1 MNVVSLL
8 TPRHGWLLLALLI
21 AAVGIG
27 LRGWGI
33 GQEPMWLDEAYSA
46 YAASKGWAF
55 LWKVVPRY
63 ETHPPFYY
71 SLLRGWTLIVGDG
84 LLGHRA
90 LGLACGIAAL
100 PVIGS
105 AAYAAARAAGL
116 AARALPIAV
125 AAVALAAMSPIL
137 VEMSREV
144 RPYPVMILVYG
155 CACWALMRITA
166 RSATGQPLAGRAFAA
181 YLATSALMLWLHNM
195 GPLYAFAMGLAL
207 LVLVIRRG
215 MTRADWLWLVGGHL
229 IVLLVWTPAL
239 MILLD
244 QAPTWIRSTW
254 LKFQTANL
262 WRRVTVIYA
271 GPTDELRIAAALL
284 LAGGVAALRRT
295 PRIAIALLLLMLIP
309 VTVSL
314 ILSAT
319 VAPVFIV
326 RTMTALAGPGLVL
339 MAVGA
344 GGYAGPGLGRLIRW
358 PMLAALLWMVGHQ
371 VAIDV
376 GARQGKPMED
386 WHKVARWIAPRFR
399 PGDQIFTYPNETALP
414 LGRALLDL
422 GLEMPIRAIPTDVPT
437 LDPPPGSWY
446 VSGSRGV
453 PSLDR
458 AHLRAIATE
467 PRTRAVPTIWLVRGG
482 PWAYDKGDVFVEEL
496 TRAGRIK
503 VGQYFQWPADV
514 VGLRRIAPAD
524 CSMLEQTRCEVE
536 LYRMPV
542 KVSLSRQ
549 G

>member
-1 MNVVSLL
+1 MNVASLL
-8 TPRHGWLLLALLI
+8 TPRHGWLLLALLL

-46 YAASKGWAF
+46 YAASKGWGF
-55 LWKVVPRY
+55 LWAVVPRY

-71 SLLRGWTLIVGDG
+71 SLLRGWTLIAGDG
-84 LLGHRA
+84 LVGYRA
-90 LGLACGIAAL
+90 LGLVCGIAAL

-105 AAYAAARAAGL
+105 AAHAAARAGGL

-125 AAVALAAMSPIL
+125 AAVALAAVSPIL

-144 RPYPVMILVYG
+144 RPYPVMILTYG
-155 CACWALMRITA
+155 CACWALLRIAA
-166 RSATGQPLAGRAFAA
+166 RSAAGQPLAGRAFAA

-244 QAPTWIRSTW
+244 QAPTWISSTW

-271 GPTDELRIAAALL
+271 GPTDALRIAAALL
-284 LAGGVAALRRT
+284 LVGGIAALRRA
-295 PRIAIALLLLMLIP
+295 PRIAVALLLLMLIP

-344 GGYAGPGLGRLIRW
+344 GGFGEPGLGRLIRW

-371 VAIDV
+371 AAIDI

-399 PGDQIFTYPNETALP
+399 PGDQIFTYPNESALP

-422 GLEMPIRAIPTDVPT
+422 GLEMPVRAIPTDVPT
-437 LDPPPGSWY
+437 FDPPPGSWY

-496 TRAGRIK
+496 TAAGRTKI
-503 VGQYFQWPADV
+503 GQFFQWPADV
-514 VGLRRIAPAD
+514 VGLRRIEPAD
-524 CSMLEQTRCEVE
+524 
-536 LYRMPV
+536 
-542 KVSLSRQ
+542 
-549 G
+549 